1 MQHATKMVMVP
12 QDAYSSLLSQQK
24 QMYSPVVNQ
33 LSNLDQELQSI
44 MSNPNIPSDVKYHH
58 YRQGFGR
65 YQQLRN
71 QQFQQTPQN
80 VTKMSTDVQT
90 YDDFP
95 AKGLPIDERHLIE
108 TLPKPSRRK
117 AKILLDHLKQNNR
130 SFQWLDS
137 GELVIDD
144 TPIRGSNIADLVH
157 HVTRNRPTVKS
168 PEGSEEFSELLEKT
182 NVPQEAFNRSE
193 HHYTP
198 ESFRTPVSV
207 LGTSFSPSRTST
219 PKTKKQN
226 KSAMY
231 KSRQTS
237 TRNRTKPERFGN
249 WVQYR

>member
-58 YRQGFGR
+58 YRQVFGR

-71 QQFQQTPQN
+71 QQFPQMPPN

-90 YDDFP
+90 YNDFP
-95 AKGLPIDERHLIE
+95 AKQLPIDERHLIE

-117 AKILLDHLKQNNR
+117 AKILLDHLRQNEQ

-137 GELVIDD
+137 GELVADG
-144 TPIRGSNIADLVH
+144 TPIRGSNISDLVH

-182 NVPQEAFNRSE
+182 NVPKEAFNRSE
-193 HHYTP
+193 HLSAP
-198 ESFRTPVSV
+198 ESAPFG
-207 LGTSFSPSRTST
+207 LGTSFSPSKTST
-219 PKTKKQN
+219 PKTKKLA

-237 TRNRTKPERFGN
+237 TRKRTKPERFGN
-249 WVQYR
+249 WVQYRT